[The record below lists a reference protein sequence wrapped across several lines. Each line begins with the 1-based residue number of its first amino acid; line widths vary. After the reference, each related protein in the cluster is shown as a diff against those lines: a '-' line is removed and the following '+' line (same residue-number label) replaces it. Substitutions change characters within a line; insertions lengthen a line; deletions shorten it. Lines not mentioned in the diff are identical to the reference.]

1 MKILISQHKAKY
13 VFDGRVENKFGQIIS
28 LKEHAETWAVTLNEA
43 KRNIHYQLTVQL
55 KLGRGYPLVIN
66 EEDIRI
72 VDDQSLSTLK
82 ENDIVD
88 IDETS
93 YTYTYKNYMINYN
106 NETNYYDILDKHYH
120 LLAKNFIDEEDAEE
134 YIDNLE

>member
-13 VFDGRVENKFGQIIS
+13 VFDGRVENKFGQLIS

-55 KLGRGYPLVIN
+55 KLGRGYPLIIN

-106 NETNYYDILDKHYH
+106 NETDYIKLFTASYAH
-120 LLAKNFIDEEDAEE
+120 LN
-134 YIDNLE
+134 